1 MIPFSAIQ
9 QKTVINKVFT
19 IYHSNQLDV
28 LKDLLVE
35 LIRRDPQS
43 NPLEDEQ
50 ILVQSPGM
58 AQWLRLAL
66 ADGFGIA
73 AATAFPLPA
82 SFLWDMFIKVLPD
95 VPGRSAFNKEAM
107 TWKIMTLLPEMIDR
121 DSFADLRQYLKDDKD
136 GVRLFQLSEKVAD
149 TFDQYLVYRPDWIA
163 EWSKDRT
170 TEGSSPDSVA
180 SEQPW
185 QPELWRALVNKTE
198 SLGQNYWH
206 RANMHHRFLEEL
218 YNGNHQHKLPKRL
231 FVFGISALP
240 PHFVETLKALG
251 EQTDVHMLV
260 CNPCRYYWGD
270 EKDPKYLAR
279 MTAKQFTSDQL
290 VHSLPAVS
298 ASRQDDFTREGL
310 SPGNSLS
317 DPNAS
322 GNPLLGSMGKL
333 GRDYL
338 HQLHDLNAP
347 EISAFVDGN
356 HNCLLHSLQND
367 ILELR
372 EPADKQP
379 VNPAD
384 QSLHV
389 HSCHSPLRE
398 VEVLHDQLLALFEQN
413 PELTPRDVVVMLPD
427 VDQYS
432 PWIQAVFG
440 GVGSQNPD
448 DPRRIPFSISDRS
461 ARNEH
466 PILSGLLHLLDLDNS
481 RCTAPELLEL
491 LEIPALQRQFELTAD
506 DLDTLR
512 RWVDEAGI
520 RWGLNPDHQAHFDL
534 PPRESN
540 SWLFGLRRLLL
551 GYAMPEAC
559 GLYDNI
565 LPFEAVQGMSARL
578 AGQLAE
584 FIDHADHLA
593 KTLGQDRSIEEWTA
607 YIHDINERFFL
618 ADENDEYALKL
629 VHESLEN
636 LHQQLNDAGYNE
648 PLTRPVLLSYL
659 TDRLSSQRSSQRFL
673 AGQVN
678 FCTLMPM
685 RSIPFK
691 VVCLLGLNDGAYPRS
706 IAPTGFDLIARHTR
720 RGDRSRREDDRY
732 LFLEALLSAR
742 EKLYISYVGRSVK
755 DNTERVPSVLVTELL
770 DYIDQNYTINDL
782 SIKHHLLTEH
792 TLQPFSPGNFLPD
805 RQSADNPLFSY
816 AREWLPAARRDEI
829 NTTAFIDTALPEEKD
844 RQDVLELSELLRF
857 YRNPCK
863 SFCNRR
869 LKVFFEDS
877 DEALEETEPFIIGGL
892 DAYQLKLR
900 VLDDLL
906 EKGHTDDVY
915 RTLKAVG
922 WLPHGAFGDL
932 LLEEQ
937 ETGLADLSEQVKSRT
952 RKPDGNEKEESVEVN
967 LKLGELQLTGWLKN
981 IYNNSLVR
989 YRPAKVKG
997 KDLMLTWIEHL
1008 CLCACSDQPAI
1019 THLLSIEKPIIYQV
1033 VEKEDALEQLQ
1044 ELIRQ
1049 YQQGQKAPL
1058 AFFPETAR
1066 SWVFAD
1072 EAKAESA
1079 AYSAYEGGYNHDGER
1094 RDAYMSRCY
1103 PTLEPVYDAMT
1114 ELAQTLMQP
1123 MQPYLEEVK

>member
-1 MIPFSAIQ
+1 MIPFPAIQ

-35 LIRRDPQS
+35 LIRRDPLS

-82 SFLWDMFIKVLPD
+82 SFLWDMFVRILPD
-95 VPGRSAFNKEAM
+95 VPRRSAFNKEAM
-107 TWKIMTLLPEMIDR
+107 TWKIMTLLPEMIHR
-121 DSFADLRQYLKDDKD
+121 DSFADLRQYLSDDHD

-163 EWSKDRT
+163 SWT
-170 TEGSSPDSVA
+170 QGGSDPDNVA
-180 SEQPW
+180 AAQPW
-185 QPELWRALVNKTE
+185 QPELWRELVNKTE
-198 SLGQNYWH
+198 KLGQNHWH

-218 YNGNHQHKLPKRL
+218 YNGHHQHKLPRRL

-240 PHFVETLKALG
+240 PHFVDTLKALG

-270 EKDPKYLAR
+270 EKDPKYLLR
-279 MTAKQFTSDQL
+279 MTAKKFASDQL
-290 VHSLPAVS
+290 VQSLPAVS
-298 ASRQDDFTREGL
+298 TSKQNDFTREGL
-310 SPGNSLS
+310 SLDN
-317 DPNAS
+317 PNAS

-338 HQLHDLNAP
+338 HQLHDMDAP
-347 EISAFVDGN
+347 EISAFVDGDSN
-356 HNCLLHSLQND
+356 GKHNSLLHSLQND
-367 ILELR
+367 ILELT
-372 EPADKQP
+372 EPSGKQP
-379 VNPAD
+379 TNPED
-384 QSLHV
+384 QSLRL

-440 GVGSQNPD
+440 GMGSQDQD

-491 LEIPALQRQFELTAD
+491 LEIPAVQRRFELSAD

-512 RWVDEAGI
+512 RWVDETGI

-534 PPRESN
+534 PPRDSN

-559 GLYDNI
+559 GLYDSI
-565 LPFEAVQGMSARL
+565 LPFDAVQGMSARL

-593 KTLGQDRSIEEWTA
+593 QTLQQERSIEEWTA

-629 VHESLEN
+629 VHEALES
-636 LHQQLNDAGYNE
+636 LHQQLDDAGYNE
-648 PLTRPVLLSYL
+648 ALTRPVLLSYL
-659 TDRLSSQRSSQRFL
+659 SERLSSQRSSQRFL

-706 IAPTGFDLIARHTR
+706 IAPTGFDLIARHPR

-770 DYIDQNYTINDL
+770 DYIDQNYTIDEH

-805 RQSADNPLFSY
+805 RPSPQFSSLFSY
-816 AREWLPAARRDEI
+816 AREWLPVARRDEI
-829 NTTAFIDTALPEEKD
+829 DADAFIDTALPEEKD
-844 RQDVLELSELLRF
+844 KQDVLELSELLRF

-869 LKVFFEDS
+869 LKVYFEDS
-877 DEALEETEPFIIGGL
+877 DEVLEETEPFIIGGL
-892 DAYQLKLR
+892 DAYQLKQQ
-900 VLDDLL
+900 VLNDLL

-915 RTLKAVG
+915 RILKAVG
-922 WLPHGAFGDL
+922 QLPHGAFGDL

-937 ETGLADLSEQVKSRT
+937 ETGLRELSEQVKART
-952 RKPDGNEKEESVEVN
+952 RTPEDDKEESIEVN

-1008 CLCACSDQPAI
+1008 CLCVCSDQPAI
-1019 THLLSIEKPIIYQV
+1019 THLLSLNAPMTYQI
-1033 VEKEDALEQLQ
+1033 VEKEEALEQLQ
-1044 ELIRQ
+1044 ELVRY
-1049 YQQGQKAPL
+1049 YQQGQKEPL
-1058 AFFPETAR
+1058 SFFPETAW
-1066 SWVFAD
+1066 SWLTAD
-1072 EAKAESA
+1072 EDKAESA
-1079 AYSAYEGGYNHDGER
+1079 ARKAYEGGYNHEGER

-1103 PTLEPVYDAMT
+1103 PTLEPTYNAMT
-1114 ELAQTLMQP
+1114 ELAQTFMQP